1 MTALEKFLEPI
12 KLAGTPLSETHHAYR
27 MDGNSPK
34 PDMRKDVGLGTCAC
48 CDYFVTNIDSI
59 VLIEETELLK
69 SIKGWKKK
77 VEYLNDN
84 DQKNFVDEK
93 VKTENR
99 LKVYGSLL
107 VLSRLTNNYAE
118 VRNLVGEKKYCF
130 WLVVSGLSTAEDK
143 KYIDNLKDHLTGA
156 LGGAL
161 TREVIDKVEVFP
173 SNFLEGKLSA
183 NATSP

>member
-1 MTALEKFLEPI
+1 MIALEKFLEPI
-12 KLAGTPLSETHHAYR
+12 QIAGSPLENHRAYR
-27 MDGNSPK
+27 MDGQ
-34 PDMRKDVGLGTCAC
+34 PDMRKGAGLGTCAC
-48 CDYFVTNIDSI
+48 CDYFVTNTDSI
-59 VLIEETELLK
+59 FLIEETELLK

-77 VEYLNDN
+77 VEYLNKN

-99 LKVYGSLL
+99 LKVYGALL
-107 VLSRLTNNYAE
+107 VLARLTNRYAE

-143 KYIDNLKDHLTGA
+143 RYIDNLKDHLTGA

-161 TREVIDKVEVFP
+161 SPEVMDKVEVFP
-173 SNFLEGKLSA
+173 ANYLEGKLSA
-183 NATSP
+183 NQAAP